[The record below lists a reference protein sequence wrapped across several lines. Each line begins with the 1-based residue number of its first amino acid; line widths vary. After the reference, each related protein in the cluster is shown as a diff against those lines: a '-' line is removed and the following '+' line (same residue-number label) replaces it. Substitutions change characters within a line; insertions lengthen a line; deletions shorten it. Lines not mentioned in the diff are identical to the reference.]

1 MADAMAGRLPNY
13 SFIEPRYF
21 SDPLLRRMPNDQHP
35 PHNVLFAERLI
46 ARVYDAIRNGPA
58 WERTLFVIIYD
69 EHGGIYDHVPP
80 PPAVPPDNLQPDG
93 FAFDRYG
100 VRVPAVIVSPW
111 VPAGSVIRPPAGCP
125 YPFDHT
131 SVLATLRILFDL
143 GSPLTRRDAVAPDV
157 LHALSLEGPSNA
169 GPDSLQVPAPN
180 ITNEA
185 VAAAHVGPPTHL
197 QKALAEMTSH
207 LPGGAANVPLP
218 TRGCPQGRRS
228 AADASAADSRSCA
241 RTCTGRTSPF
251 PIVAPSPVS
260 RTQAEQS
267 FFS

>member
-1 MADAMAGRLPNY
+1 MIMYR
-13 SFIEPRYF
+13 
-21 SDPLLRRMPNDQHP
+21 
-35 PHNVLFAERLI
+35 
-46 ARVYDAIRNGPA
+46 
-58 WERTLFVIIYD
+58 
-69 EHGGIYDHVPP
+69 P

-185 VAAAHVGPPTHL
+185 VAAAHAGPPTHL

-207 LPGGAANVPLP
+207 LPGGAANVPSHAAALKEGEVRPTPPLP
-218 TRGCPQGRRS
+218 TVG
-228 AADASAADSRSCA
+228 AALEHAQEGLA
-241 RTCTGRTSPF
+241 RFLSSPR
-251 PIVAPSPVS
+251 AP
-260 RTQAEQS
+260 
-267 FFS
+267 